1 MATRALVL
9 LLARS
14 PRATRPPSL
23 REQLAP
29 RSARGY
35 GAPLGLQ
42 KRKKCVL
49 VHGHRR
55 VEADDDI
62 EFERASRR
70 GRKKRSLAPS
80 QPEEVPAPAEGGRER
95 EKRRIREDFDV
106 AAQRLQD
113 MTNAFGARAS
123 LIPLDTNVLGIF
135 SIYP

>member
-1 MATRALVL
+1 M
-9 LLARS
+9 
-14 PRATRPPSL
+14 
-23 REQLAP
+23 
-29 RSARGY
+29 
-35 GAPLGLQ
+35 
-42 KRKKCVL
+42 L

-55 VEADDDI
+55 VEADDAI

-106 AAQRLQD
+106 AAQQLQD

-123 LIPLDTNVLGIF
+123 LIPLDANVFGIF